1 MLYVT
6 VKKIKIIKNNNKN
19 KNKATLDTTSCIPEL
34 GLTVFFFNEILIV
47 LLSRYWNGV
56 YEC

>member
-6 VKKIKIIKNNNKN
+6 VKKIKIIKNNNNN

-34 GLTVFFFNEILIV
+34 GLTVFFLMK
-47 LLSRYWNGV
+47 Y
-56 YEC
+56 